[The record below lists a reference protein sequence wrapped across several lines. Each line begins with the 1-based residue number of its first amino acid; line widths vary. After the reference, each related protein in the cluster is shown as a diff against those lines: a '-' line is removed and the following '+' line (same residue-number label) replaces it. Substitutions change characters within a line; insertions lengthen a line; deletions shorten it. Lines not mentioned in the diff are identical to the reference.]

1 MDNKHNIRCKCTC
14 TLNWF
19 GEKQFF
25 LNLPTFCS
33 NLFLIALIFLSL
45 IQVQAQG
52 ISFSKTTLSG
62 TNLSEPTS
70 LDFGPDGR
78 LYVSERTGSI
88 YAYTVDKVGNN
99 YQVLA
104 TEVIDLVKNI
114 PNHNDVDGAL
124 NFFEDERQVT
134 GILIVGT
141 PTNPIIY
148 ASSSDVRIG
157 GGGGSDTGLDT
168 NSGVV
173 SRLTYDGT
181 SWSKVDLIRG
191 LPRSEENHATNGIQ
205 YDTVKNVLIVAQG
218 GNTNAGAPSAN
229 FDHLSEY
236 ALSATILE
244 IDLTMLDGM
253 PILLDAT
260 SNQPYI
266 YDIPTLDD
274 PTRPN
279 DSNGKDI
286 NDPFGG
292 NDGLNQAKYIPGG
305 PISIFSSG
313 FRNQYDVVLTE
324 LGYIYTWDNGPNGGI
339 GGHPENEGTPN
350 VTNNWV
356 FEEPGSNGPGPN
368 DAKVN
373 NKDGLHKVT
382 QGYYGGHPTPV
393 RANPLGA
400 GLFTHEDGPS
410 QTGTFRT
417 TITGNPATTLPV
429 DWPPYPES
437 LKDLREADFQNPGV
451 SDGSIFTREASTN
464 GMAEY
469 TANTF
474 GGAMKGDL
482 LAVSFSGDLLR
493 VDLDANGDLGTDG
506 VTSIAN
512 QLSIPLDVTSLP
524 NNSFFA
530 GTIWV
535 AEFSGNSI
543 AVLEPSNNNTCLGTD
558 DNTIDEDGDGYTN
571 SDEIQ
576 NGSDPCNPAIT
587 PSDFDKTLI
596 GGFKV
601 SNLNDSDDDD
611 DGLLDNVD
619 PFAQDAFNGLN
630 TTLPLTNRLA
640 NGTSGLLDLGFTGL
654 MTNGI
659 TDYLDL
665 IYNENDIIAGGAPEL
680 LVIPGVTDSIAL
692 GNSNNEVNAFQ
703 FGVKID
709 AATPP
714 FTVSGKIVPPFLST
728 PPTSNQQHGIYIG
741 TGDQDNYIKIVLNAL
756 NGNGGIQIIQE
767 NNGVA
772 ITNTYGFSTLFA
784 AAELKLALSVN
795 PANGNVQPM
804 LSVNGSNS
812 FPLGSGPLSTSGSL
826 LNAIQNTNIA
836 LAVGITASSAGS
848 TIPFT
853 AIWDDINLL
862 FNDPNSIVGQWET
875 INDGLNCA
883 PFGNPGSCPTNR
895 HETGYVEAGDKFYL
909 VGSRE
914 TNEVNIYDPITD
926 IWTTGATAPLNL
938 HHFQAIEY
946 QGLICVIGAFTGVFP
961 NDTPVPNIYLYD
973 PVTDSWAMGPEI
985 PVARRRGAAA
995 AAVHKGKIYL
1005 SGGIQNGH
1013 TGGRVAWLDEYDPTT
1028 NTWRVLPDAQ
1038 NDRDHAQA
1046 IVFDDKLYMVAG
1058 KQTNLGGNQNAT
1070 VATVDVF
1077 DFDTETWSSLPNPI
1091 PTPRGA
1097 SSLALL
1103 GNEILTIG
1111 GENVLG
1117 NGLNKTEA
1125 LNLEDNTWRIL
1136 PNLNQGRHGTQAIVN
1151 NGVIY
1156 IATGSPIIGGGSSNS
1171 QEVFYFTQK
1180 NVPVF
1185 TPITQSLL
1193 TVEGDNLNTL
1203 NALQFT
1209 GNDETIILRN
1219 TVGNQAI
1226 ILDSI
1231 GLMMES
1237 SPTFSFAI
1245 TNGAT
1250 LPLVIGPGDS
1260 LVIDITTTS
1269 NTPGDENGVLILT
1282 HSGNNA
1288 PQTSIILNEG
1298 ICEDADN
1305 DGFCVTEDCNDNDP
1319 NIPTTPG
1326 ILCNDGNPNTE
1337 NDVYLADGCTCL
1349 GSGTGAIADCNG
1361 VLFIGGNGEI
1371 IVDNLLATSEIIEI
1385 IGAGTNYN
1393 VVLICDGDCDNTQ
1406 IIPNLLPGDYNV
1418 KLNMFGSD
1426 NSYCYREETVTV
1438 LAGPCTDIDEDGVCA
1453 NVDCDDNNPN
1463 LPATPGTACDDG
1475 NAMTTGDVYL
1485 ADGCT
1490 CQGTVPCLIDADNDG
1505 FCFDV
1510 DCDDNDP
1517 NLPTAPGTLCDD
1529 GDVNTVNDVI
1539 QADGCTCA
1547 GSNGGGT
1554 ANCNAVLFSGGVGQI
1569 TIENL
1574 TASGE
1579 IVEIIGAPTNWQIVP
1594 ICNDNC
1600 TNTQIIPNLAPGNY
1614 TVKVNMFGD
1623 DNTYCYV
1630 QDDVIVTAGCTDND
1644 NDGFCLP
1651 DDCDDNDPT
1660 IPATAG
1666 TSCDDGD
1673 INTINDVILADGCT
1687 CAGTFVCPVD
1697 NDNDGVCAADDCD
1710 DNDPNV
1716 PATPGT
1722 SCNDGDINTI
1732 NDVIQADGCT
1742 CAGIFNCPVDV
1753 DLDGVCQ
1760 PDDCDDNNP
1769 NVPAPSGTPCNDGNP
1784 NTLNDVIQADE
1795 CTCLGTPCPDN
1806 DNDGF
1811 CAAED
1816 CDDNNPNLPTIAG
1829 TACDDGDANTT
1840 GDVYQADGCTCAGI
1854 GGGPANCDNVQF
1866 IGGNGMIT
1874 LNNLTAAEEE
1884 ISIIGSETNWIP
1896 ILVCAATDACS
1907 NPYTITNLT
1916 PGLYTV
1922 KLQMFGDDNSYCYR
1936 QEDVLVTDGP
1946 CTDGDNDGVCFEL
1959 DCDDNNPN
1967 IPTTAG
1973 TTCDDGDA
1981 NTTGDVIQADG
1992 CTCAGIIPCTL
2003 DSDNDGICD
2012 DVDCAINNPNLPAL
2026 PGTACDDGNAN
2037 TQGDVIQMDGCT
2049 CLGNEGGPANC
2060 DNVQFIGGEGII
2072 TLTNLTA
2079 QAEEIAIIGSET
2091 NWIPILICAATD
2103 PCTNPH
2109 IITNLSP
2116 GTYTVKLQMF
2126 GDDNSYCYR
2135 QEDVVVTA
2143 PTIAPTALNR
2153 ASKVLAFAAYPIQQT
2168 VEMEWLNNTGYKND
2182 EFVLERSSDGI
2193 NFESIAI
2200 HNAAGATDEV
2210 RKFKE
2215 LDTDPLEGDN
2225 YYRLKLIYT
2234 DGDFEY
2240 TPIKK
2245 VTFNKLPDFGVF
2257 PNPVTKEEVFID
2269 LTLYNGKDV
2278 TISIK
2283 DQPGRTM
2290 YSEQVLNLSTR
2301 RHRIDLRDFDNGL
2314 YIIQVQTDGRQLV
2327 AKKLLVTRFY

>member
-1 MDNKHNIRCKCTC
+1 
-14 TLNWF
+14 
-19 GEKQFF
+19 
-25 LNLPTFCS
+25 
-33 NLFLIALIFLSL
+33 
-45 IQVQAQG
+45 
-52 ISFSKTTLSG
+52 
-62 TNLSEPTS
+62 
-70 LDFGPDGR
+70 
-78 LYVSERTGSI
+78 
-88 YAYTVDKVGNN
+88 
-99 YQVLA
+99 
-104 TEVIDLVKNI
+104 
-114 PNHNDVDGAL
+114 
-124 NFFEDERQVT
+124 
-134 GILIVGT
+134 
-141 PTNPIIY
+141 
-148 ASSSDVRIG
+148 
-157 GGGGSDTGLDT
+157 
-168 NSGVV
+168 
-173 SRLTYDGT
+173 
-181 SWSKVDLIRG
+181 
-191 LPRSEENHATNGIQ
+191 
-205 YDTVKNVLIVAQG
+205 
-218 GNTNAGAPSAN
+218 
-229 FDHLSEY
+229 
-236 ALSATILE
+236 
-244 IDLTMLDGM
+244 
-253 PILLDAT
+253 
-260 SNQPYI
+260 
-266 YDIPTLDD
+266 
-274 PTRPN
+274 
-279 DSNGKDI
+279 
-286 NDPFGG
+286 
-292 NDGLNQAKYIPGG
+292 
-305 PISIFSSG
+305 
-313 FRNQYDVVLTE
+313 
-324 LGYIYTWDNGPNGGI
+324 
-339 GGHPENEGTPN
+339 
-350 VTNNWV
+350 
-356 FEEPGSNGPGPN
+356 
-368 DAKVN
+368 
-373 NKDGLHKVT
+373 
-382 QGYYGGHPTPV
+382 
-393 RANPLGA
+393 
-400 GLFTHEDGPS
+400 
-410 QTGTFRT
+410 
-417 TITGNPATTLPV
+417 
-429 DWPPYPES
+429 
-437 LKDLREADFQNPGV
+437 
-451 SDGSIFTREASTN
+451 
-464 GMAEY
+464 
-469 TANTF
+469 
-474 GGAMKGDL
+474 
-482 LAVSFSGDLLR
+482 
-493 VDLDANGDLGTDG
+493 
-506 VTSIAN
+506 
-512 QLSIPLDVTSLP
+512 
-524 NNSFFA
+524 
-530 GTIWV
+530 
-535 AEFSGNSI
+535 
-543 AVLEPSNNNTCLGTD
+543 
-558 DNTIDEDGDGYTN
+558 
-571 SDEIQ
+571 
-576 NGSDPCNPAIT
+576 
-587 PSDFDKTLI
+587 
-596 GGFKV
+596 
-601 SNLNDSDDDD
+601 
-611 DGLLDNVD
+611 
-619 PFAQDAFNGLN
+619 
-630 TTLPLTNRLA
+630 
-640 NGTSGLLDLGFTGL
+640 
-654 MTNGI
+654 
-659 TDYLDL
+659 
-665 IYNENDIIAGGAPEL
+665 
-680 LVIPGVTDSIAL
+680 
-692 GNSNNEVNAFQ
+692 
-703 FGVKID
+703 
-709 AATPP
+709 
-714 FTVSGKIVPPFLST
+714 
-728 PPTSNQQHGIYIG
+728 
-741 TGDQDNYIKIVLNAL
+741 
-756 NGNGGIQIIQE
+756 
-767 NNGVA
+767 
-772 ITNTYGFSTLFA
+772 
-784 AAELKLALSVN
+784 
-795 PANGNVQPM
+795 
-804 LSVNGSNS
+804 
-812 FPLGSGPLSTSGSL
+812 
-826 LNAIQNTNIA
+826 
-836 LAVGITASSAGS
+836 
-848 TIPFT
+848 
-853 AIWDDINLL
+853 
-862 FNDPNSIVGQWET
+862 
-875 INDGLNCA
+875 
-883 PFGNPGSCPTNR
+883 
-895 HETGYVEAGDKFYL
+895 
-909 VGSRE
+909 
-914 TNEVNIYDPITD
+914 
-926 IWTTGATAPLNL
+926 
-938 HHFQAIEY
+938 
-946 QGLICVIGAFTGVFP
+946 
-961 NDTPVPNIYLYD
+961 
-973 PVTDSWAMGPEI
+973 
-985 PVARRRGAAA
+985 
-995 AAVHKGKIYL
+995 
-1005 SGGIQNGH
+1005 
-1013 TGGRVAWLDEYDPTT
+1013 
-1028 NTWRVLPDAQ
+1028 
-1038 NDRDHAQA
+1038 
-1046 IVFDDKLYMVAG
+1046 MVAG

-1091 PTPRGA
+1091 PTPRGG

-1326 ILCNDGNPNTE
+1326 TLCNDGNPNTE

-1795 CTCLGTPCPDN
+1795 CTCSGTPCPDN

-2143 PTIAPTALNR
+2143 PTVAPTALNR

-2269 LTLYNGKDV
+2269 LTLYNGKDI

>member
-1 MDNKHNIRCKCTC
+1 MDNKHNVCCKYACI
-14 TLNWF
+14 LNWF
-19 GEKQFF
+19 GEKQFS
-25 LNLPTFCS
+25 LNLPAFCS
-33 NLFLIALIFLSL
+33 SLFLMGLMLFNFH
-45 IQVQAQG
+45 QVQAQ

-78 LYVSERTGSI
+78 LYVAERTGSI

-104 TEVIDLVKNI
+104 TETIDLVKDI

-134 GILIVGT
+134 GILVVGT
-141 PTNPIIY
+141 PNNPIIY

-168 NSGVV
+168 NSGIV

-181 SWSKVDLIRG
+181 TWSKVDLIRG
-191 LPRSEENHATNGIQ
+191 LPRSEENHATNGMQ
-205 YDTVKNVLIVAQG
+205 YDAVRNILIVAQG

-244 IDLTMLDGM
+244 VDLTMLDNM
-253 PILLDAT
+253 PILLDVN

-305 PISIFSSG
+305 PISIFSTG
-313 FRNQYDVVLTE
+313 YRNQYDVVLTE
-324 LGYIYTWDNGPNGGI
+324 LGFVYTWDNGPNGGI
-339 GGHPENEGTPN
+339 GGHPENEGSPN

-356 FEEPGSNGPGPN
+356 VGEPGSNGPGPN

-382 QGYYGGHPTPV
+382 QGYYAGHPTPI

-417 TITGNPATTLPV
+417 AITGNPATTLPI
-429 DWPPYPES
+429 DWPPYPEN
-437 LKDLREADFQNPGV
+437 LKDLREADYQNPGV

-469 TANTF
+469 TANAF

-512 QLSIPLDVTSLP
+512 QLGIPLDVTSLP

-543 AVLEPSNNNTCLGTD
+543 AVLEPANNNTCLGTD

-576 NGSDPCNPAIT
+576 NGSEPCNPAIT

-601 SNLNDSDDDD
+601 SNLNDPDDDD

-654 MTNGI
+654 MSNGV

-714 FTVSGKIVPPFLST
+714 FTVSGKIVPPFLSN

-756 NGNGGIQIIQE
+756 NGNGGIQVIHE

-772 ITNTYGFSTLFA
+772 TTNTYGFSTLFA
-784 AAELKLALSVN
+784 AAELELALSVN
-795 PANGNVQPM
+795 PVNGNVQPM
-804 LSVNGSNS
+804 LSVNGSNP

-826 LNAIQNTNIA
+826 LNAIQNTNVA

-875 INDGLNCA
+875 INDGLNCT
-883 PFGNPGSCPTNR
+883 PFGNSGSCPSNR

-926 IWTTGATAPLNL
+926 IWTAGATAPMKL

-973 PVTDSWAMGPEI
+973 PVTDNWMIGPEI
-985 PVARRRGAAA
+985 PIARRRGAAA

-1005 SGGIQNGH
+1005 SGGVQNGH

-1028 NTWRVLPDAQ
+1028 NTWRILPDAP

-1046 IVFDDKLYMVAG
+1046 IVFDDNLYMVAG
-1058 KQTNLGGNQNAT
+1058 KQTNLGGNTNAT
-1070 VATVDVF
+1070 IATVDVF
-1077 DFDTETWSSLPNPI
+1077 DFDTETWASLPNPI
-1091 PTPRGA
+1091 PTPRGG

-1103 GNEILTIG
+1103 GNEILAIG
-1111 GENVLG
+1111 GENVIG

-1156 IATGSPIIGGGSSNS
+1156 IATGSPIIGGGNSNS
-1171 QEVFYFTQK
+1171 QEAFYFTQK
-1180 NVPVF
+1180 NIPVF

-1203 NALQFT
+1203 NTLQFT
-1209 GNDETIILRN
+1209 DNDETLILRN

-1231 GLMMES
+1231 GLMMGS

-1250 LPLVIGPGDS
+1250 LPLVIASGDS
-1260 LVIDITTTS
+1260 LVLDITTTS
-1269 NTPGDENGVLILT
+1269 NTPADENGVLILS

-1288 PQTSIILNEG
+1288 PQTSILLNEG

-1305 DGFCVTEDCNDNDP
+1305 DGFCVAEDCNDNDP
-1319 NIPTTPG
+1319 TLPATPG
-1326 ILCNDGNPNTE
+1326 TLCNDGNPNTE
-1337 NDVYLADGCTCL
+1337 NDKYLADGCTCQ
-1349 GSGTGAIADCNG
+1349 GTGTGTIADCNG
-1361 VLFIGGNGEI
+1361 VLFIGENGQI
-1371 IVDNLLATSEIIEI
+1371 TVDNLLATSEIIEI

-1406 IIPNLLPGDYNV
+1406 IIPNLLPGNYAV

-1438 LAGPCTDIDEDGVCA
+1438 LAGPCTDVDEDGVCA
-1453 NVDCDDNNPN
+1453 NVDCNDNDPN

-1475 NAMTTGDVYL
+1475 DAMTTGDVYL

-1490 CQGTVPCLIDADNDG
+1490 CAGTIPCPTDADNDG
-1505 FCFDV
+1505 VCFDV

-1517 NLPTAPGTLCDD
+1517 NLPTTPGTLCDD
-1529 GDVNTVNDVI
+1529 GDVNTVNDLI

-1569 TIENL
+1569 MIENL
-1574 TASGE
+1574 TAASE
-1579 IVEIIGAPTNWQIVP
+1579 IIEIIGAPTNWQIVP
-1594 ICNDNC
+1594 VCDDNC
-1600 TNTQIIPNLAPGNY
+1600 TNTQLIQNLAPGTY

-1630 QDDVIVTAGCTDND
+1630 QDDVIVTEGCTDND

-1673 INTINDVILADGCT
+1673 INTITDVILADGCT
-1687 CAGTFVCPVD
+1687 CAGIFVCPVD

-1716 PATPGT
+1716 PVIPGT
-1722 SCNDGDINTI
+1722 SCDDGDINTI
-1732 NDVIQADGCT
+1732 NDVILANGCT
-1742 CAGIFNCPVDV
+1742 CAGIFNCPVDA
-1753 DLDGVCQ
+1753 DLDGICQ

-1769 NVPAPSGTPCNDGNP
+1769 NVPAPSGTLCNDGNP
-1784 NTLNDVIQADE
+1784 NTLNDMIQSDE
-1795 CTCLGTPCPDN
+1795 CTCAGTPCPDN

-1816 CDDNNPNLPTIAG
+1816 CDDNDPNLPTIAG
-1829 TACDDGDANTT
+1829 IACDDGDPNTT

-1866 IGGNGMIT
+1866 VGGNGIIT
-1874 LNNLTAAEEE
+1874 LTGLTAAEEE
-1884 ISIIGSETNWIP
+1884 ISIIGFETNWIP
-1896 ILVCAATDACS
+1896 ILICAATDACS
-1907 NPYTITNLT
+1907 NPYIITNLT
-1916 PGLYTV
+1916 SGLYTV
-1922 KLQMFGDDNSYCYR
+1922 KIQMFGDDNSYCYR
-1936 QEDVLVTDGP
+1936 QEDVLVTNGP

-1973 TTCDDGDA
+1973 TVCDDGNA
-1981 NTTGDVIQADG
+1981 NTTGDIIQADG
-1992 CTCAGIIPCTL
+1992 CTCAGIIPCPS
-2003 DSDNDGICD
+2003 DSDNDGVCD
-2012 DVDCAINNPNLPAL
+2012 DVDCAINDPSLPAL
-2026 PGTACDDGNAN
+2026 PGTACDDGNVN
-2037 TQGDVIQMDGCT
+2037 TQGDVIQSDGCT
-2049 CLGNEGGPANC
+2049 CLGNEGGSANC
-2060 DNVQFIGGEGII
+2060 DDVQFIGGEGII

-2079 QAEEIAIIGSET
+2079 QAEEISIIGSET
-2091 NWIPILICAATD
+2091 NWIPILICAAID
-2103 PCTNPH
+2103 PCANPH

-2135 QEDVVVTA
+2135 QEEVVVTA
-2143 PTIAPTALNR
+2143 PTVASTSLNR
-2153 ASKVLAFAAYPIQQT
+2153 ASKVLAFSAYPIQQT
-2168 VEMEWLNNTGYKND
+2168 VGMEWLNNTGYKND
-2182 EFVLERSSDGI
+2182 EFVLERSSNGI
-2193 NFESIAI
+2193 DFESIAI
-2200 HNAAGATDEV
+2200 ADAAGATDEV

-2215 LDTDPLEGDN
+2215 LDTNPLEGDN

-2240 TPIKK
+2240 TPIEK
-2245 VTFNKLPDFGVF
+2245 VTFNKLPNFGVF
-2257 PNPVTKEEVFID
+2257 PNPVTKEEIFID
-2269 LTLYNGKDV
+2269 LTLYHGKDV

-2290 YSEQVLNLSTR
+2290 YTEQIINLSTR

-2327 AKKLLVTRFY
+2327 AKKLLVTRLY